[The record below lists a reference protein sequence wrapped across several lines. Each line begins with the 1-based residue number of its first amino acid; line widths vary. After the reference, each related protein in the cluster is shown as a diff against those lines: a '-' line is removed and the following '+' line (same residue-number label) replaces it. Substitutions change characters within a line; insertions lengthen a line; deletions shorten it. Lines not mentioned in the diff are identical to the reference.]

1 MAAHREPAARSGDG
15 RADPAEAASTDAA
28 EQPRAWILGRVPR
41 RRVPLVARRTNCVAH
56 CA

>member
-1 MAAHREPAARSGDG
+1 MAAHREPAARAGDA

-28 EQPRAWILGRVPR
+28 EQPPAWILARVPR
-41 RRVPLVARRTNCVAH
+41 RRVPLIARSTHCVEH